1 MASVPAPN
9 GQQRHPHPIQP
20 IQPVQPAR
28 AAQTTQSL
36 TTVQVLRVTPASRDA
51 VTLTLAVPGTQR
63 APAAYRPGQFI
74 TLAFSTAPNG
84 TSGAKGTT
92 LYRSYSLCGDG
103 RADRPWEIT
112 VKRQNAGIVSSYLS
126 ANARP
131 GMLLQATLPQGRF
144 TLHSTVRPDRP
155 IVFVA
160 GGSGIT
166 PIYSML
172 RALARLAPA
181 QRPRVLLHYAYHSPA
196 DAIYGSE
203 LAALDPQ
210 HQWLTQW
217 HYIATNG
224 HRLRVEEVLASLT
237 TTGADISRAE
247 WYICGPAGL
256 KRNLEAALTNR
267 GVPASRLHAEVF
279 ASPVTATS
287 PAAKAGNA
295 TAARIRLNDS
305 GAVLAARPGETILQ
319 TLERYGYRPDFNC
332 RAGACGTCRLR
343 LLAGQVQA
351 NAGRALTPA
360 ERAAGDI
367 LSCVAQ
373 PVGDVT
379 LASAGR
385 PVSAYAGNA
394 ASAIAMRRKSAKKRL
409 RLGLVAAT
417 FGLFFTVWGFTSH
430 KLVTQTTN
438 SNTISPSD
446 SNSSN
451 DDGNATNSS
460 NQNQSSSN
468 SGSITIQQGQGG
480 TNSSTG
486 VS

>member
-63 APAAYRPGQFI
+63 APAAYRPGHFI

-351 NAGRALTPA
+351 NAG
-360 ERAAGDI
+360 
-367 LSCVAQ
+367 
-373 PVGDVT
+373 
-379 LASAGR
+379 
-385 PVSAYAGNA
+385 NA